1 MDGEGSLEDQE
12 VAIEVRGD
20 GAGGATVSSKSAS
33 KSAPAKPRRG
43 RPRGVPNKVNRI
55 AKEAI
60 TKAEPHSFL
69 IRVMEGRKFKRA
81 GTEGAQRTTACYP
94 TLTES
99 ISAAETLL
107 RKIAPDLKS
116 QELSGPGGSPL
127 LEPTRREGLQS
138 RMELARSV
146 AFVLAQGDDAKRK
159 LAEMDAPEIATEPVL
174 APKPVPEPE
183 PVTEA
188 PEPSGP
194 PPDPP
199 LPAHAYIFLEEGER
213 ERSGER
219 AWLAMEGRQVLNTFH
234 GADAR
239 QKARDWIGTKFG
251 ASPAKEVE
259 IPLPEREAV

>member
-1 MDGEGSLEDQE
+1 MAENGGSPSN
-12 VAIEVRGD
+12 
-20 GAGGATVSSKSAS
+20 GATGAIPVGEPC
-33 KSAPAKPRRG
+33 APAKPRRG
-43 RPRGVPNKVNRI
+43 RPKGVPNKVNRI

-107 RKIAPDLKS
+107 RKIAPDLKA

-174 APKPVPEPE
+174 VPK
-183 PVTEA
+183 
-188 PEPSGP
+188 
-194 PPDPP
+194 
-199 LPAHAYIFLEEGER
+199 
-213 ERSGER
+213 R
-219 AWLAMEGRQVLNTFH
+219 ALV
-234 GADAR
+234 
-239 QKARDWIGTKFG
+239 
-251 ASPAKEVE
+251 AS
-259 IPLPEREAV
+259 RGS